1 MRLEK
6 VVVAPGRAG
15 KIQARPGN
23 HFPLKLVDLLVDLFA
38 LLAIPEILRTQLS
51 GCGQQV
57 KRVRRVP
64 GLDQRWDD
72 RASHRVW

>member
-1 MRLEK
+1 M
-6 VVVAPGRAG
+6 VAPGRAG
-15 KIQARPGN
+15 VVLTRPGS
-23 HFPLKLVDLLVDLFA
+23 HSPLKLVLLVDILA

-51 GCGQQV
+51 GCGQHV
-57 KRVRRVP
+57 KHARWVS